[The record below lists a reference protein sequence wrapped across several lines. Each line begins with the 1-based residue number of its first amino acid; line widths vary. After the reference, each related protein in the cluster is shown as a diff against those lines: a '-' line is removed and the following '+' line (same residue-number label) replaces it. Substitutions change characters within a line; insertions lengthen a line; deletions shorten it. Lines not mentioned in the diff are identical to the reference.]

1 MRRAMFLIIVAI
13 VFAGMAAAVV
23 VRAVSQNTGGA
34 GQIRG
39 MATPVAL
46 YEVETRSF
54 ADIVEA
60 LGTANANESVL
71 VTAKISD
78 TISRIHF
85 DSGQQVAAGDILVEL
100 RDAEEVAGLSEARA
114 SLREAQQE
122 LERIRDLTER
132 GVAPRSRL
140 DEIQANAERA
150 RARVAALEARVAD
163 RLIRAP
169 FAGVVGLRAVSLGQL
184 VRPGDTIAQLD
195 DTSIIKLDF
204 TLPERF
210 LATVSA
216 GMEIVALTSA
226 FPGEEFT
233 GQITQIDSRIDPATR
248 AVTVRAEIDNADG
261 RLRPGLLMTVQVR
274 RDPRTRPS
282 VPETAITRLRDQVFV
297 YTVAQ
302 DEAGQYAV
310 QREIRVGA
318 RSDGFLEVLDGLEA
332 GTVIVRQ
339 GVHRIRDGAR
349 ISPRDAVQGPRTA
362 DNAVAAAAAGTSA
375 GSANP

>member
-1 MRRAMFLIIVAI
+1 MRRAIFLIVVAI
-13 VFAGMAAAVV
+13 IFAGMAAAVV
-23 VRAVSQNTGGA
+23 VRAASQTAGG
-34 GQIRG
+34 GGGMRG

-46 YEVETRSF
+46 HEVDTRSF
-54 ADIVEA
+54 ADVVEA

-85 DSGQQVAAGDILVEL
+85 DSGEHVSEGDILVEL

-122 LERIRDLTER
+122 LVRIRDLTER

-140 DEIQANAERA
+140 EEIQANAERA
-150 RARVAALEARVAD
+150 RARVSGLEARVAD
-163 RLIRAP
+163 RIIRAP
-169 FAGVVGLRAVSLGQL
+169 FDGIVGLRAVSLGQL

-195 DTSIIKLDF
+195 DTSVIKLDF

-210 LATVSA
+210 LATVSP
-216 GMEIVALTSA
+216 GMDIAARTSA
-226 FPGEEFT
+226 FPDMEFT
-233 GQITQIDSRIDPATR
+233 GLITQIDSRIDPATR
-248 AVTVRAEIDNADG
+248 AVIVRAEIDNADG
-261 RLRPGLLMTVQVR
+261 RLRPGLLMTVEVR

-282 VPETAITRLRDQVFV
+282 VPETAVTRLRDQVFV
-297 YTVAQ
+297 YTVAE
-302 DEAGQYAV
+302 DDNGHYAV
-310 QREIRVGA
+310 QREITVGA
-318 RSDGFLEVLDGLEA
+318 RAEGYLEVLSGVEA

-349 ISPRDAVQGPRTA
+349 VSPRDAANGSRSA
-362 DNAVAAAAAGTSA
+362 GNAVATSAAASA
-375 GSANP
+375 GGNAQP

>member
-1 MRRAMFLIIVAI
+1 MRRAIFLIIVAI
-13 VFAGMAAAVV
+13 IFAGMATAVF
-23 VRAVSQNTGGA
+23 VRAVSQGG
-34 GQIRG
+34 GGNEMRG

-46 YEVETRSF
+46 AEVETRSF

-78 TISRIHF
+78 TISRIQF
-85 DSGQQVAAGDILVEL
+85 DSGQSVSQGDILVEL
-100 RDAEEVAGLSEARA
+100 SDAEEAAGLSEARA

-122 LERIRDLTER
+122 LTRIRDLTER
-132 GVAPRSRL
+132 GVASRSLL

-163 RLIRAP
+163 RIIRAP
-169 FAGVVGLRAVSLGQL
+169 FDGVVGLRAVSLGQL
-184 VRPGDTIAQLD
+184 VGPGDTIAQLD

-216 GMEIVALTSA
+216 GMEVAARTSA
-226 FPGEEFT
+226 FPDEEFL
-233 GQITQIDSRIDPATR
+233 GEITQIDSRIDTATR
-248 AVTVRAEIDNADG
+248 SVTVRAEIANADG
-261 RLRPGLLMTVQVR
+261 RLRPGLLMTVEIR
-274 RDPRTRPS
+274 RDPRTRPA
-282 VPETAITRLRDQVFV
+282 VPETAVTRLRDQVFV
-297 YTVAQ
+297 YTVAE
-302 DEAGQYAV
+302 DELGHYAV

-318 RSDGFLEVLDGLEA
+318 RSDGYLEVLEGIEPGA
-332 GTVIVRQ
+332 IIVRQ

-349 ISPRDAVQGPRTA
+349 IAPREDGDSARTA
-362 DNAVAAAAAGTSA
+362 STGVAAAGQGTAG

>member
-1 MRRAMFLIIVAI
+1 MRRAIFLIVVAI
-13 VFAGMAAAVV
+13 IFAGMAAAVM
-23 VRAVSQNTGGA
+23 VRAVSQNSGG
-34 GQIRG
+34 GQMRG

-46 YEVETRSF
+46 YEVEPRSF

-85 DSGQQVAAGDILVEL
+85 DSGQHVAAGDILVEL

-114 SLREAQQE
+114 SFREAQQE
-122 LERIRDLTER
+122 LVRIRDLTER

-140 DEIQANAERA
+140 EEIQANAERA
-150 RARVAALEARVAD
+150 RARVSALEARVDD
-163 RLIRAP
+163 RIIRAP
-169 FAGVVGLRAVSLGQL
+169 FDGVVGLRAVSLGQL

-216 GMEIVALTSA
+216 GMEIAALTSA

-233 GQITQIDSRIDPATR
+233 GLITQIDSRIDPATR
-248 AVTVRAEIDNADG
+248 AVTVRAEIENADG

-297 YTVAQ
+297 YTVGQ
-302 DEAGQYAV
+302 DEAGHYAV
-310 QREIRVGA
+310 QQEIRVGA
-318 RSDGFLEVLDGLEA
+318 RSDGFLEVLGGLETGA
-332 GTVIVRQ
+332 VIVRQ

-349 ISPRDAVQGPRTA
+349 ISPREDADGRRTA
-362 DNAVAAAAAGTSA
+362 SNAVAAASSGTAA
-375 GSANP
+375 GSAQR